1 MRHGNE
7 TACEKARAEMMNHDR
22 GWWCWTRGVV
32 AVLLAVFLVAVALP
46 SAGRMVVDAST
57 SPPTHRAVWGFWEC
71 VSSVGPA
78 AVSLACIF
86 VSMWRR
92 WDFEI
97 IGWVLLV
104 VLILGVVLGGTGAR
118 LGRPFRA
125 SGGVGAGPGAM
136 PRAGLGRPVGAGGR
150 QGTGRAA
157 TSAGFG
163 VPSRADDP
171 GLLRTP
177 GYWL

>member
-1 MRHGNE
+1 MTTHPNE
-7 TACEKARAEMMNHDR
+7 TACEKAKTAMMNHHR
-22 GWWCWTRGVV
+22 GWWWWTRGVV
-32 AVLLAVFLVAVALP
+32 AVLLAALLVAFALP

-71 VSSVGPA
+71 FASVGPVA
-78 AVSLACIF
+78 ISLACIL

-92 WDFEI
+92 WDSEI

-125 SGGVGAGPGAM
+125 LGGVGAGPGAM
-136 PRAGLGRPVGAGGR
+136 PRAGLGRPVGAGNWR
-150 QGTGRAA
+150 LSIHSLVTSSA
-157 TSAGFG
+157 TT
-163 VPSRADDP
+163 
-171 GLLRTP
+171 GLLRA
-177 GYWL
+177 